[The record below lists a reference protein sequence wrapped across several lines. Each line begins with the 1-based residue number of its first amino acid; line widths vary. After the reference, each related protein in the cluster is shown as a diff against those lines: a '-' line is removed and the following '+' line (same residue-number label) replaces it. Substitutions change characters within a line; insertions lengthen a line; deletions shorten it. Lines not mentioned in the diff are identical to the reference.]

1 MQSYRGL
8 FKMSFKGE
16 LQYRAKAIS
25 GIATQF
31 FWGLLYIY
39 LYTSFMK
46 DSAVDGFSISQMASF
61 IWLGQAFFV
70 LRYMDLPKKCASEI
84 ENGDVCYKFVRPI
97 NLYNQWYFEH
107 LGYKLSATLLRFLPI
122 LLISSLLPSSIGL
135 SLPVSFTAFILFII
149 TLAIGALMA
158 SALSM
163 IIVYLTFKTQS
174 AKGTQTIV
182 NTLCSLLGGFYIP
195 IPLMPQSLQ
204 NILNYLP
211 FRYVIDLPFRIY
223 IGNVD
228 IKSALVFTLISLSW
242 LIILVGLGK
251 LLLKKALKKTV
262 IQGG

>member
-1 MQSYRGL
+1 
-8 FKMSFKGE
+8 
-16 LQYRAKAIS
+16 
-25 GIATQF
+25 
-31 FWGLLYIY
+31 
-39 LYTSFMK
+39 
-46 DSAVDGFSISQMASF
+46 
-61 IWLGQAFFV
+61 
-70 LRYMDLPKKCASEI
+70 
-84 ENGDVCYKFVRPI
+84 
-97 NLYNQWYFEH
+97 
-107 LGYKLSATLLRFLPI
+107 
-122 LLISSLLPSSIGL
+122 
-135 SLPVSFTAFILFII
+135 
-149 TLAIGALMA
+149 MA

-242 LIILVGLGK
+242 LIILVSLGK